1 MGGPGLS
8 LPVHLRMFSV
18 SSISPPLPSFH
29 ETRNVKAVFSA
40 FSASPESLLKPEIV
54 FFAASSAGMEPSIG
68 GGQA

>member
-8 LPVHLRMFSV
+8 LPVHLKMFSV

-29 ETRNVKAVFSA
+29 ETRNVKAV